1 MEELIKMTKKLYP
14 TDVLEQAQSVLDAMN
29 QINET
34 MSIGTVNNSSL
45 ASDITQATQLASQM
59 NAIEA
64 QLTNLRNQRD
74 ALHEELWDKIKRVR
88 NGVKANYGDDSS
100 EYEMIGGTRRSERKA
115 PTRKAQ
121 SAA

>member
-1 MEELIKMTKKLYP
+1 MTKKLYP

-34 MSIGTVNNSSL
+34 MSIGSVNNSSL

-115 PTRKAQ
+115 PVRKAKT
-121 SAA
+121 AA